1 MNHADVMRFYAL
13 AENFVCKLEMF
24 MCYVHV
30 SKKSHI
36 SNRRR
41 LTITRCLDKLLLV
54 NDIFGHIY
62 VELKSIH
69 SIMLWFEIVSFRFLH
84 HRLANVFPW

>member
-1 MNHADVMRFYAL
+1 MIHADVMRFYAL
-13 AENFVCKLEMF
+13 AENFVCNLEMF
-24 MCYVHV
+24 MCYVYV
-30 SKKSHI
+30 LKKSHI
-36 SNRRR
+36 SNRLQ

-62 VELKSIH
+62 VELESIH